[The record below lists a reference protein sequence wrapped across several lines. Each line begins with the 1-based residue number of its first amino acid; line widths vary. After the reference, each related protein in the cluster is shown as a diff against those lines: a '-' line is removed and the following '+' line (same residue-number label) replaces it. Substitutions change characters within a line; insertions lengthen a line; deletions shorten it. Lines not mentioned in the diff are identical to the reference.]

1 MNSSSSGFLIGS
13 FGAGALAVG
22 IIGLAGLAPWV
33 LAGIGIIV
41 LGLLL
46 LAGGTQ
52 SAHASAQ
59 ALAEAGIIDGFG
71 FNSQSTAG
79 AAGIVL
85 GILTLLG
92 VAPAILTGAAIIAFG
107 AAFIPAAGD
116 EARRTQATFEH
127 QESAPGLISQ
137 HFANAASGMLLIGAG
152 DLVLGI
158 IAISKFGDPSVAAS
172 LILVAILSTGAV
184 SFLAG
189 SGSEKLLGNL
199 GL

>member
-1 MNSSSSGFLIGS
+1 VNSSSSGFFVGAL
-13 FGAGALAVG
+13 GAGALAVG
-22 IIGLAGLAPWV
+22 IIGLAGVAPWI
-33 LAGIGIIV
+33 LAGIGIII
-41 LGLLL
+41 LGLLF
-46 LAGGTQ
+46 LAGGAQ
-52 SAHASAQ
+52 SACASAQ
-59 ALAEAGIIDGFG
+59 ALAEVGITDGFG

-107 AAFIPAAGD
+107 AAFILAAGD
-116 EARRTQATFEH
+116 AARRTQATLEH
-127 QESAPGLISQ
+127 QESASGLVSQ
-137 HFANAASGMLLIGAG
+137 HFTNAASGMLLIGAG

-158 IAISKFGDPSVAAS
+158 IAISKYSDPSVTTS
-172 LILVAILSTGAV
+172 LVLVAILATGAI